1 MLRAPLCDM
10 SNSSP
15 SLKRRKLEEADAS
28 KNYEEEEPSLKSQQ
42 SFDYEWLA
50 RQHSTGCEHFS
61 WETVTP
67 PENMSF
73 LCDAVAANGGK
84 SLFIL
89 DADFLKTFAGVEPPF
104 GFNGLGR
111 LVYQRT
117 YSRIMPN
124 GKNEEWVDTI
134 KRVVEGVYEVQKAYV
149 TNFLKDS
156 WDEAK
161 AQSSAQEMFTRMF
174 HMKFLPPGRGLWA
187 MGTAIVRNKGLGAAL
202 NNCAFCSTEHL
213 DTNPTAPFTFLMD
226 ACMLGVGVGFD
237 TVGAGK
243 VMVKEPSTPSKTVV
257 VDDSREGWVDSL
269 DQLLRS
275 YLGGGPKVEMDYS
288 QIRPAG
294 TPLKTFGGVSSGAEP
309 LKKMHESII
318 AVLERNKGTPITVTS
333 IVDVMNLVGKCV
345 VAGNVRRS
353 AEIAFGDASSDE
365 FLNLKNYEAN
375 PHRAEYGWTSN
386 NSVFVKVGSDY
397 TLAADRIQKNGEPGF
412 AWLGNMQAFSR
423 MNGKAD
429 FRDASVKGGN
439 PCLEQSLEH
448 MELCCL
454 VETFPTRHETLED
467 FKQTLRNALLYAKTV
482 TLIPVHWEETR
493 KVMYR
498 NRRIGASV
506 SGIAQFITQ
515 RGIHVMQKWLEDGY
529 ACLRKK
535 DCFISEWLKIPRS
548 VKLTSV
554 KPSGTIS
561 LLAGATPGVH
571 YPESRFYI
579 RRVRMAKDSPVLT
592 GLQSSGYKVEPCV
605 GSEATTVVVE
615 VPVDVG
621 EGIRSVSEVSMWE
634 QLCLAAF
641 MQRHWADNQVSATVT
656 FSEKEGPQIVHALQ
670 YFQFLL
676 KGVSFLPKHD
686 YGAFPQMPYEAI
698 SEQKY
703 TEEVSRLKGVVV
715 HSDLPSRTISWVAR
729 ATEQQDATQFKVE
742 DAYCDGEKCEY
753 RPTRAAVAAS
763 KSS

>member
-1 MLRAPLCDM
+1 MLRVPLSDQSNHTAP
-10 SNSSP
+10 SA
-15 SLKRRKLEEADAS
+15 KRRKFARSDDDDS
-28 KNYEEEEPSLKSQQ
+28 VKSQQ

-50 RQHSTGCEHFS
+50 RQHSIGCDQLS
-61 WETVTP
+61 WETVPP
-67 PENMSF
+67 PEDMSF
-73 LCDAVAANGGK
+73 LCKAVSANGGK
-84 SLFIL
+84 SLFTL
-89 DADFLKTFAGVEPPF
+89 DSGFLNSFSVAEPPF

-111 LVYQRT
+111 LVYMRT
-117 YSRIMPN
+117 YSRIMAN
-124 GKNEEWVDTI
+124 GKNEDWVDTVR
-134 KRVVEGVYEVQKAYV
+134 RVVEGVFEVQKAYLTFV
-149 TNFLKDS
+149 LKET

-161 AQSSAQEMFTRMF
+161 AQLRAQEMFTRMF
-174 HMKFLPPGRGLWA
+174 QMKFLPPGRGLWA
-187 MGTAIVRNKGLGAAL
+187 MGTAIVRNRGLGAAL

-213 DTNPTAPFTFLMD
+213 DINPAAPFCFLMD

-237 TVGAGK
+237 TSGAGK
-243 VMVKEPSTPSKTVV
+243 IVVGEPSLPSEKYVV
-257 VDDSREGWVDSL
+257 ADSREGWVESL
-269 DQLLRS
+269 EKLLLSHFRRS
-275 YLGGGPKVEMDYS
+275 PKLEFDYS
-288 QIRPAG
+288 TIRPAG
-294 TPLKTFGGVSSGAEP
+294 TPLKTFGGVSSGCEP
-309 LKKMHESII
+309 LKQMHESVV
-318 AVLERNKGTPITVTS
+318 AVLERNKNAPISVTT
-333 IVDVMNLVGKCV
+333 IVDLMNLIGKCV
-345 VAGNVRRS
+345 VAGNIRRS

-375 PHRAEYGWTSN
+375 PHRADYGWTSN

-412 AWLGNMQAFSR
+412 AWLENMQAFSR

-429 FRDASVKGGN
+429 HRDASVRGGN

-467 FKQTLRNALLYAKTV
+467 FKETLRCALLYAKTV

-493 KVMYR
+493 RVMYR
-498 NRRIGASV
+498 NRRIGTSV

-515 RGIHVMQKWLEDGY
+515 RGLHVLQKWLEDGY
-529 ACLRKK
+529 ACLRKT
-535 DCFISEWLKIPRS
+535 DCALSEWLKIPRS
-548 VKLTSV
+548 IKLTSV

-571 YPESRFYI
+571 YPESRFYL
-579 RRVRMAKDSPVLT
+579 RRVRMAKDSPLLG
-592 GLQSSGYKVEPCV
+592 GLRASGYKVEPCI
-605 GSEATTVVVE
+605 GSESTTVVVE

-686 YGAFPQMPYEAI
+686 YGVFPQMPYEAI
-698 SEQKY
+698 SEQRY
-703 TEEVSRLKGVVV
+703 HEEIARIKGI
-715 HSDLPSRTISWVAR
+715 LLPCEMPSRTVSWVAR
-729 ATEQQDATQFKVE
+729 ATEQQEATQFKQE
-742 DAYCDGEKCEY
+742 DAYCDGEKCEF
-753 RPTRAAVAAS
+753 RPSRPKATI
-763 KSS
+763 SS